1 MSTKASKRIAPKK
14 KQSIPIWLPLII
26 VAGAALIVVALVSG
40 NPSTPTAQPANEV
53 KGAPALKVDKDQVD
67 FGNVTLGR
75 TVEVKFEV
83 TNVGDQPLSFK
94 EKPYV
99 EVVEGC

>member
-1 MSTKASKRIAPKK
+1 MTKHSQKAAP
-14 KQSIPIWLPLII
+14 QPQRIPIWLPLII
-26 VAGAALIVVALVSG
+26 VAGLAVIVAAIASSSNAASVK
-40 NPSTPTAQPANEV
+40 PAVEIS
-53 KGAPALKVDKDQVD
+53 GAPALKVDKEKVD
-67 FGNVTLGR
+67 LGNVKLGQ

-83 TNVGDQPLSFK
+83 TNVGDQPLRFK

>member
-1 MSTKASKRIAPKK
+1 MSTKQSKKITPKK

-26 VAGAALIVVALVSG
+26 VAGLVLIVVAVASSNNNAPPAAPLV
-40 NPSTPTAQPANEV
+40 T
-53 KGAPALKVDKDQVD
+53 GAPALQVDKEKVD
-67 FGNVTLGR
+67 FGNVTLGQ

-83 TNVGDQPLSFK
+83 TNVGDQPLRFK

>member
-1 MSTKASKRIAPKK
+1 MTKRSQKVVPTK
-14 KQSIPIWLPLII
+14 KQGLPLWLPLII
-26 VAGAALIVVALVSG
+26 MAGVALIVVALVSG
-40 NPSTPTAQPANEV
+40 NAAAPAAQPTLEV
-53 KGAPALKVDKDQVD
+53 KGAPALKVDKDNVD

-83 TNVGDQPLSFK
+83 LNVGDKPLSFK